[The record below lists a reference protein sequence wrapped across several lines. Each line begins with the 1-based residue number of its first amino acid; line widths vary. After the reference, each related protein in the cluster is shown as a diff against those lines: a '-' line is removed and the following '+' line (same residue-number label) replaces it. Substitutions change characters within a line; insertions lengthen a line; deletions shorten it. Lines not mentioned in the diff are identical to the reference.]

1 MNNLE
6 KIQSMSLEEMTSFL
20 KELDDKGIYT
30 HCSNEY
36 CHQCKDRECET
47 ECRYKDVDVIKW
59 WLSQECNVVTV

>member
-20 KELDDKGIYT
+20 KELDNKGIYT

-36 CHQCKDRECET
+36 CHQCKDMECET
-47 ECRYKDVDVIKW
+47 ECKYNDVDVYKW
-59 WLSQECNVVTV
+59 WLLQVS